1 MRLIRL
7 LIDCLCLA
15 VGLVVGAL
23 NHQPVVID
31 LGFNTLHAT
40 LGVSVLVALLLGAV
54 IGGLAVTASV
64 VLPLRRRLRRAG
76 IATPTA
82 PTVRDEY

>member
-7 LIDCLCLA
+7 LIAILCLA
-15 VGLVVGAL
+15 VGVVVGAL

-40 LGVSVLVALLLGAV
+40 LGVSVLVALLLGAL

-64 VLPLRRRLRRAG
+64 VLPLRQRLRRVAA
-76 IATPTA
+76 ATTA
-82 PTVRDEY
+82 APAREGS

>member
-7 LIDCLCLA
+7 LIAFLCLA
-15 VGLVVGAL
+15 VGVVIGAL

-31 LGFNTLHAT
+31 LGFNVLRAT
-40 LGVSVLVALLLGAV
+40 LGVSVLVALLLGAL

-64 VLPLRRRLRRAG
+64 VVPLRQRLRRAG
-76 IATPTA
+76 AGGSLA
-82 PTVRDEY
+82 VQRDGY